1 MGIYGLSNEKFMCTY
16 VANVSVCPKLIW
28 INNSKTRLKFKGS
41 CLKQED
47 TAPFVVYLFIDQ
59 DLDKSSRD
67 VNTDFTLKD

>member
-47 TAPFVVYLFIDQ
+47 TALFVVYLFID
-59 DLDKSSRD
+59 
-67 VNTDFTLKD
+67 